1 MTSPQL
7 TGRTTIR
14 EKRLRRGW
22 DQRENSSLCLHLI
35 TFFPPEPSA
44 WQQEQLMA
52 YTHEE
57 INHSLS
63 VTNKKRSCTKMPG
76 VYMKWRNSVFLKSK
90 FLVTCSVN
98 SSGWYLPAGVLYQ
111 LIFSKHYKIAAH
123 RGIPA
128 NYI

>member
-1 MTSPQL
+1 
-7 TGRTTIR
+7 
-14 EKRLRRGW
+14 
-22 DQRENSSLCLHLI
+22 
-35 TFFPPEPSA
+35 
-44 WQQEQLMA
+44 
-52 YTHEE
+52 
-57 INHSLS
+57 
-63 VTNKKRSCTKMPG
+63 MPG